1 MTELNTVTFTLVG
14 LMSDTHDN
22 LPLIDKAVK
31 KLNQMDVELVLHAGD
46 YVAGFVV
53 PRLKEVKSRLIGVFG
68 NNDGDRELLKR
79 RFGEYPNL
87 ELRGNFAE
95 IMAKGYK
102 IALLHGSDEELME
115 SLIAGGN
122 YDFVVH
128 GHTHNAETYR
138 KAKTLVVNPGEVCGY
153 LTGRPTIAL
162 LDTSKRQARIVE
174 L

>member
-1 MTELNTVTFTLVG
+1 MV
-14 LMSDTHDN
+14 
-22 LPLIDKAVK
+22 DKAVK

-53 PRLKEVKSRLIGVFG
+53 PKLKEVKCGLIGVFG

-79 RFGEYPNL
+79 RFGEYSNL

-95 IMAKGYK
+95 IGAEGSK

-115 SLIAGGN
+115 SLITCGN

-128 GHTHNAETYR
+128 GHTHTAEM
-138 KAKTLVVNPGEVCGY
+138 
-153 LTGRPTIAL
+153 
-162 LDTSKRQARIVE
+162 
-174 L
+174 

>member
-1 MTELNTVTFTLVG
+1 MVTFTLVG

-22 LPLIDKAVK
+22 LPLIDKAVR
-31 KLNQMDVELVLHAGD
+31 KLNQKNVELVLHAGD

-53 PRLKEVKSRLIGVFG
+53 SRLKEVNSRLIGVFG
-68 NNDGDRELLKR
+68 NNDGDRELLRR

-95 IMAKGYK
+95 IAVKGYK

-115 SLIAGGN
+115 SLITGGG

-128 GHTHNAETYR
+128 GHTHTAEVYR
-138 KAKTLVVNPGEVCGY
+138 KTKTLVVNPGEVCGY
-153 LTGRPTIAL
+153 LTGRATVAL
-162 LDTSKRQARIVE
+162 LDTNKRQVKILE